1 MRNMKCELIGPRKLE
16 YYINNPYS
24 YIIDIRSKEMYDS
37 GHIKGAE
44 NYPYDY
50 LSSYEGIRAFK
61 SQYRDKSAIYVL
73 YCETGTNSLLV
84 CNKLALYGYIVKSL
98 AGGIRGYNGRYLQL
112 KL

>member
-1 MRNMKCELIGPRKLE
+1 MNCELIGPRKLE

-50 LSSYEGIRAFK
+50 LSSYEGIRALK
-61 SQYRDKSAIYVL
+61 ANTGIKVPYIYYIAKLEQIVCL
-73 YCETGTNSLLV
+73 YVISLH
-84 CNKLALYGYIVKSL
+84 YM
-98 AGGIRGYNGRYLQL
+98 GIL
-112 KL
+112 

>member
-1 MRNMKCELIGPRKLE
+1 MRNMNCELIGPRKLE

-61 SQYRDKSAIYVL
+61 SQYRDKSAIYIYYIAKLEQIVCL
-73 YCETGTNSLLV
+73 YVISLH
-84 CNKLALYGYIVKSL
+84 YM
-98 AGGIRGYNGRYLQL
+98 GIL
-112 KL
+112 

>member
-1 MRNMKCELIGPRKLE
+1 MRNMNCELIGPRKLE

-50 LSSYEGIRAFK
+50 LSSYEALEPLKANTGIK
-61 SQYRDKSAIYVL
+61 VPYIYYIAKLEQIVCL
-73 YCETGTNSLLV
+73 YVISLH
-84 CNKLALYGYIVKSL
+84 YM
-98 AGGIRGYNGRYLQL
+98 GIL
-112 KL
+112 

>member
-1 MRNMKCELIGPRKLE
+1 MNCELIGPRKLE

-61 SQYRDKSAIYVL
+61 SNTGIKVPYIYYIAKLEQIVCL
-73 YCETGTNSLLV
+73 YVISLH
-84 CNKLALYGYIVKSL
+84 YM
-98 AGGIRGYNGRYLQL
+98 GIL
-112 KL
+112 